1 MVKEEKKIK
10 KKRFGNY
17 PFLSVIISVSLSL
30 VLLGIFSLLLITSFE
45 IKKSI
50 QENIELNIYLNKG
63 LSENEI
69 LRINKIILSKNYILN
84 NEESSVAFISKE
96 KAAKSYSKELGQ
108 DFIKFLGTNP
118 LRDLFILKVN
128 PDFFKNEELLK
139 IEEDIMKING
149 VYEITYPRDLIQ
161 NINSNINQI
170 GIILVGIF
178 FILFFISIILINN
191 TIKLALFSQR
201 FLIRSMQLVGAT
213 SIFIQ
218 KPFLIRA
225 IFYGIT
231 SGVIASFFLFGMLN
245 FLNSKIDNILDIINF
260 EQLAIIFGSMVLV
273 GILIVLLSTYMSV
286 DKYLKSSLDELY

>member
-30 VLLGIFSLLLITSFE
+30 LLLGIFSLLLITSFE

-84 NEESSVAFISKE
+84 NEESSVIFISKE

-139 IEEDIMKING
+139 IEEDIIKING

-170 GIILVGIF
+170 GIILVG
-178 FILFFISIILINN
+178 
-191 TIKLALFSQR
+191 LFSFY
-201 FLIRSMQLVGAT
+201 FLS
-213 SIFIQ
+213 
-218 KPFLIRA
+218 
-225 IFYGIT
+225 
-231 SGVIASFFLFGMLN
+231 
-245 FLNSKIDNILDIINF
+245 
-260 EQLAIIFGSMVLV
+260 
-273 GILIVLLSTYMSV
+273 LSY
-286 DKYLKSSLDELY
+286 